1 MLASEDTEFISVN
14 MISEMISDFI
24 DDLKERKLTNTQ
36 YVERYSSM
44 MVKEIRVATKE
55 LSQLQSVS
63 AATDASRLDIEDS
76 YEYSRNQLIRKYL
89 LNLIASKIIKE
100 NKEAILEFIS
110 S

>member
-1 MLASEDTEFISVN
+1 
-14 MISEMISDFI
+14 MISDFI
-24 DDLKERKLTNTQ
+24 EDLKERKLTNTQ

-76 YEYSRNQLIRKYL
+76 YEFGRNQLIRKYL